1 MKMENNTIT
10 KPLNNKN
17 NETIYR
23 RRNEI
28 FTMIKY
34 TDKNG
39 KSTGWLSKNPTTK
52 ELERLNIDQLL
63 IIAKNKKG
71 LKKVLLDFLNGVELK
86 I

>member
-1 MKMENNTIT
+1 
-10 KPLNNKN
+10 
-17 NETIYR
+17 
-23 RRNEI
+23 
-28 FTMIKY
+28 MIRY

-63 IIAKNKKG
+63 IIAKKKKG